1 MTPAMVEPSIAQPGI
16 IAKMAYGYG
25 GAGEFQLELDLKLP
39 GQGVSALSGPSG
51 CGKTTF
57 LRCMAGLLRPS
68 RGYLEVNG
76 EVWQDSQR
84 QYFLPTHRRALG
96 YVFQEASL
104 LPHLSVSRNL
114 DYGARRSKAAPGAAP
129 RQKIIEMLGIGP
141 LLQAMPSALSG
152 GERQRVAMARALFT
166 APRLLLMDEPMAAL
180 DNDRKRDILPYLERL
195 RDELAIPILYISH
208 HPEEIA
214 RLADTL
220 VLMRQ
225 GSCLASGPL
234 ATLLSRLDLPLAH
247 AEDAGAVIEA
257 KVAAHDETYHL
268 TRLVLAG
275 GEIFVPRR
283 ELPVGQPVRLQI
295 HARDVSLALSPS
307 HDSSIL
313 NRLPATVLK
322 LAPAQHPAHVL
333 VMLDAGGEQLL
344 ARITRRSCDQLAL
357 VPGQPVWAQ
366 IKSVAL
372 L

>member
-1 MTPAMVEPSIAQPGI
+1 MKPAMVEPSIVQPGI

-25 GAGEFQLELDLKLP
+25 GAGEFQLDLDLKLP

-104 LPHLSVSRNL
+104 LPHLSVSSNL
-114 DYGARRSKAAPGAAP
+114 DYGARRSSAPSATS
-129 RQKIIEMLGIGP
+129 REKIIDLLGIAP

-152 GERQRVAMARALFT
+152 GERQRVAIARALFT

-180 DNDRKRDILPYLERL
+180 DNERKRDILPYLERL

-225 GSCLASGPL
+225 GRCLASGPL
-234 ATLLSRLDLPLAH
+234 TTLL
-247 AEDAGAVIEA
+247 
-257 KVAAHDETYHL
+257 
-268 TRLVLAG
+268 
-275 GEIFVPRR
+275 
-283 ELPVGQPVRLQI
+283 RLQI
-295 HARDVSLALSPS
+295 HARDVSLALSAG

-313 NRLPATVLK
+313 NRLSATVLK

-333 VMLDAGGEQLL
+333 VVLDAGGEQLL